1 MATRYDIGALRSPE
15 VLPNGW
21 VRASGHLTRAGI
33 FSYLQHDGTVIR
45 ELRKPEEVFKADSL
59 SSFALVPLTNDH
71 PPELLTAGN
80 TKQYAVGNVGESIQ
94 RDGDFVRA
102 SLLFTDA
109 KAIADLQAGKSELS
123 CGYSCDLDFT
133 PGTWDGE
140 AYDAIQRNIRGN
152 HVAIVDRG
160 RAGPEVRVKMDAAM
174 MVPTKEKTM
183 KVKIGGQEYD
193 VADALGAQ
201 MIKDGVATAGGEAAK
216 DASGGVSGAP
226 KGDTAQPIVI
236 LPQSDE
242 LARARAER
250 DAAIAKL
257 DAQNGEAAKAAA
269 AAKMDAE
276 RAKLR
281 EDIAKELR
289 QRAEFEASVKAA
301 CPDVKVKTDTGEDRP
316 AIEIQKDVI
325 AKLSPSAKLD
335 GKDAAYIAARCDA
348 EIAIASSAGAGNDAL
363 SAARVAAN
371 GGDPQRVKSDGEVDE
386 DRRRM
391 DMISASRKAS
401 VEPLTIGMRKSQ

>member
-1 MATRYDIGALRSPE
+1 
-15 VLPNGW
+15 
-21 VRASGHLTRAGI
+21 
-33 FSYLQHDGTVIR
+33 
-45 ELRKPEEVFKADSL
+45 
-59 SSFALVPLTNDH
+59 
-71 PPELLTAGN
+71 
-80 TKQYAVGNVGESIQ
+80 
-94 RDGDFVRA
+94 
-102 SLLFTDA
+102 
-109 KAIADLQAGKSELS
+109 
-123 CGYSCDLDFT
+123 
-133 PGTWDGE
+133 
-140 AYDAIQRNIRGN
+140 
-152 HVAIVDRG
+152 
-160 RAGPEVRVKMDAAM
+160 
-174 MVPTKEKTM
+174 M

-216 DASGGVSGAP
+216 DASDGVSGAP